1 MTIDR
6 KLLLAAA
13 AAFAL
18 GYYAAQSSPPTPQP
32 IPDRPVLRW
41 LAKAAK
47 NLLWVA
53 LVAERPPE
61 PTPANVAKT
70 RLVGEDGYPLVDNAG
85 GW

>member
-6 KLLLAAA
+6 KLLLAAV

-18 GYYAAQSSPPTPQP
+18 GYYAAQSSPPTPP
-32 IPDRPVLRW
+32 APDRPVLRW

-61 PTPANVAKT
+61 PTPADVAKT